1 MKNKNTVTQDQ
12 IELVG
17 FLLTQ
22 HTVLQ
27 EWVQEDPVNRFGAS
41 TEPSF
46 ENIDQMGWDSME
58 AYDHEQKLIEE
69 HDERYAEIA

>member
-1 MKNKNTVTQDQ
+1 MKNTTTQDQ

-22 HTVLQ
+22 HTALQ
-27 EWVQEDPVNRFGAS
+27 EWIAEDPSKRFGGC

-46 ENIDQMGWDSME
+46 ENIDQMGWASME
-58 AYDHEQKLIEE
+58 DYDREQDLIAAHEESKNW
-69 HDERYAEIA
+69 D